1 MTETIILTLT
11 AFATSILSAV
21 IGMGGGVTLLGIMAI
36 LIPEGYMVVALHGV
50 IQLVS
55 NSTRTAVYRQH
66 VHQPIIRQFFMG
78 VIPGL
83 GCAAL
88 IVFGLIQYFD
98 ITSASEFKVDFLKP
112 LIGIYILWFLYLR
125 KKTKFTSDSFFFWMG
140 GLSGLVTVFI
150 GAAGP
155 LIAPFFIDRNL
166 TKESVVATK
175 AACQAMGH
183 LGKMPIFIIFFGVD
197 YLQQWPVLLP
207 LVIAVYFG
215 TRIGKK
221 FLGSLSADLFRK
233 LFKIVLTL
241 IAVRLVIV
249 ELIVLF

>member
-1 MTETIILTLT
+1 MTETIILTLA

-55 NSTRTAVYRQH
+55 NGTRTAVYRRH
-66 VHQPIIRQFFMG
+66 LHLPIIKQFSMG

-98 ITSASEFKVDFLKP
+98 ITSASEFKIDFLKP

-125 KKTKFTSDSFFFWMG
+125 KKIKLTSDGLFFWMG
-140 GLSGLVTVFI
+140 CLSGLVTVFI

-155 LIAPFFIDRNL
+155 LIAPFFIDRDL
-166 TKESVVATK
+166 TKENVVATK
-175 AACQAMGH
+175 AACQALGH
-183 LGKMPIFIIFFGVD
+183 LGKIPIFIIFFGVD

-207 LVIAVYFG
+207 LVMAVYFG

-221 FLGSLSADLFRK
+221 FLGSLSEILFKK
-233 LFKIVLTL
+233 LFKIALTL
-241 IAVRLVIV
+241 IAMRLVIA

>member
-1 MTETIILTLT
+1 MVEIIILTLA

-36 LIPEGYMVVALHGV
+36 LVPEGYMVVVLHGV

-55 NSTRTAVYRQH
+55 NGTRVAVYRQH
-66 VHQPIIRQFFMG
+66 VHQGIIKKFFMG

-88 IVFGLIQYFD
+88 IIFGLIRYFE
-98 ITSASEFKVDFLKP
+98 IASASEFKIDFLKP
-112 LIGIYILWFLYLR
+112 LIGIYILWFLFIR
-125 KKTKFTSDSFFFWMG
+125 KKRRLTSDSLFFWMG

-155 LIAPFFIDRNL
+155 LIAPFFIDRDI
-166 TKESVVATK
+166 TKENVIATK
-175 AACQAMGH
+175 AACQAVGH
-183 LGKMPIFIIFFGVD
+183 LGKIPIFVLFFGVD
-197 YLQQWPVLLP
+197 YLQQWPMILP
-207 LVIAVYFG
+207 LVLAVYFG
-215 TRIGKK
+215 TMIGKK
-221 FLGSLSADLFRK
+221 LLGNLPEVLFKK
-233 LFKIVLTL
+233 LFKIALTL
-241 IAVRLVIV
+241 IAIRLLIT

>member
-1 MTETIILTLT
+1 MIETIILILA

-21 IGMGGGVTLLGIMAI
+21 IGMGGGITLLGIMAI

-55 NSTRTAVYRQH
+55 NGTRTAVYRQH
-66 VHQPIIRQFFMG
+66 LHRPIIRQFSMG
-78 VIPGL
+78 IIPGL

-88 IVFGLIQYFD
+88 IVFGLIQYFE

-125 KKTKFTSDSFFFWMG
+125 KKTKLTSDRLFFWMG

-155 LIAPFFIDRNL
+155 LIAPFFIGRDL
-166 TKESVVATK
+166 TKQNIIATK
-175 AACQAMGH
+175 AACQVMGH

-221 FLGSLSADLFRK
+221 FLGSLSADLFNK
-233 LFKIVLTL
+233 LFKIALTL
-241 IAVRLVIV
+241 IAMRLVIA

>member
-1 MTETIILTLT
+1 MTETIILTLV

-50 IQLVS
+50 IQLVG

-66 VHQPIIRQFFMG
+66 VNRSIIRQFSMG

-83 GCAAL
+83 CCAAL

-98 ITSASEFKVDFLKP
+98 ITSASEFKIDLLKP

-125 KKTKFTSDSFFFWMG
+125 KKTKLKSDSLFFWMG
-140 GLSGLVTVFI
+140 GLRGLVTVFI
-150 GAAGP
+150 GASGP
-155 LIAPFFIDRNL
+155 LIAPFFIDRDL
-166 TKESVVATK
+166 TKENIIATK
-175 AACQAMGH
+175 AACQAVGH

-197 YLQQWPVLLP
+197 YMQQWPVLLP
-207 LVIAVYFG
+207 LVVAVYFG

-221 FLGSLSADLFRK
+221 LLGSLSPDLFKK
-233 LFKIVLTL
+233 LFKIALTL
-241 IAVRLVIV
+241 IAIRLVIV